1 MLIKVYRNFEE
12 ILGSVLLIAMCL
24 VAVNQ
29 VASRYCFSSPFSWT
43 EEVCTILF
51 VWITFIG
58 ASLALKSSEHF
69 AVEVIVDKL
78 PARLRVPLKFLS
90 CILVILFSAMILW
103 FGIRF
108 AGKGIDSITPALEIP
123 RAVPYAAVP
132 VGGLLMLIRG
142 IELTVKLIQKSGRP
156 SGGKR

>member
-1 MLIKVYRNFEE
+1 MLIKVYRNLEE
-12 ILGSVLLIAMCL
+12 ILGSVLLVAMCL
-24 VAVNQ
+24 VAIVQ

-58 ASLALKSSEHF
+58 ASLALKTSEHF
-69 AVEVIVDKL
+69 AVEVIVEKL
-78 PARLRVPLKFLS
+78 PAKLRLPLKLLS
-90 CILVILFSAMILW
+90 CTLIILFSVLLLG

-108 AGKGIDSITPALEIP
+108 TGRGLESITPALEIP

-142 IELTVKLIQKSGRP
+142 IELTVKLIQRSGRP
-156 SGGKR
+156 SGNE